1 MRIAL
6 VSPGYPPTRGGV
18 EMVVA
23 QTARAL
29 VRAGAQVEVL
39 TDERC
44 AELPLVSCD
53 NGVLVRRFACNQ
65 AKNYRV
71 APSLWRYV
79 GAHSCDYDVV
89 HGHSYHAPAAVGAAL
104 ALRATQ
110 SGTPFVF
117 SPHYHGTG
125 HSRARALLHHL
136 YRPVGRVALDL
147 ARSVVCV
154 SKTEA
159 ELIDRHFPA
168 SGSRIIVVPN
178 AVDAAA
184 LRAARPFEGE
194 PPTILGVGRLEAYKR
209 FDLLVEAFARLV
221 HMGVQSPSAPITGA
235 AQLVIIGDGPER
247 PRLEAAAARLGVK
260 DRVRVLRHVSD
271 DELHGWLHTAQVLCS
286 LSEHEAYG
294 LAPAEALVAGT
305 RVVLSAIPAHREMA
319 AAGAVGA
326 VELVQAEG
334 ASVARALASV
344 LAKTSKSKSNA
355 EAANSAVS
363 LGVGV
368 LDWDDVASS
377 LLTIYQT
384 AVRSR
389 QRVRAQW

>member
-44 AELPLVSCD
+44 WELPRVSYD
-53 NGVLVRRFACNQ
+53 KGVLVRRFDCNQ
-65 AKNYRV
+65 ARNYRI
-71 APSLWRYV
+71 APALWRYV
-79 GAHSCDYDVV
+79 GAHSGDYDVV
-89 HGHSYHAPAAVGAAL
+89 HGHGYHAPTAVGAAL
-104 ALRATQ
+104 GLRAAQ
-110 SGTPFVF
+110 SRTPFVF

-125 HSRARALLHHL
+125 HSRARALLHHF

-168 SGSRIIVVPN
+168 FGSRTVVVPN
-178 AVDAAA
+178 AVDTAA
-184 LRAARPFEGE
+184 LRAASPFEGE
-194 PPTILGVGRLEAYKR
+194 PPTILGVGRLEGYKR
-209 FDLLVEAFARLV
+209 FDLLVEAFGRLV
-221 HMGVQSPSAPITGA
+221 HMGVRSPSDPITGA

-247 PRLEAAAARLGVK
+247 PRLEEAAARLGVK

-326 VELVQAEG
+326 VELVQADSV
-334 ASVARALASV
+334 AVARALESV
-344 LAKTSKSKSNA
+344 LVKTSKSNA
-355 EAANSAVS
+355 EAVNSAVS

-368 LDWDDVASS
+368 LDWDDVATS
-377 LLTIYQT
+377 LITVYQA
-384 AVRSR
+384 AVRSHPR
-389 QRVRAQW
+389 MCARW